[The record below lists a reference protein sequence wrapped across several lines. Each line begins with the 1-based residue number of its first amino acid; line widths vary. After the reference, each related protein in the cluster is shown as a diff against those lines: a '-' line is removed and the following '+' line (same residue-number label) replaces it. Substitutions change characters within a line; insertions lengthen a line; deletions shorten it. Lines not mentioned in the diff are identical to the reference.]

1 MDIFKNKEQE
11 LTSTQLLGQ
20 QTVDMLRQIHHDAL
34 WVLENMGVACS
45 HPEIVAAFRKFE
57 ADGKAIFYENRIFIT
72 RDLVNECL
80 GSVPAGVGFFVPRNS
95 LFIGG
100 RAAYVYDDSAGK
112 GGVLPT
118 LEHVERIAKISEA
131 NAVVA
136 GMAGGVFLKDEL
148 SQINTMAEHCSKP
161 LLLAVTSDASLE
173 RAKEL
178 HKERGNVMVTF
189 CLTRHPLEVN
199 ESSSDPFVKVV
210 RSGLPVF
217 AAALPMAGIS
227 APYCYNG
234 VLTITHAEVL
244 FAICAAQLL
253 NPGIT
258 CIHAGLPSIA
268 DHRFGYIPNYGLMSH
283 NILNLLMAHLNMMLN
298 LPTIQSGCTTN
309 EEQVTERALNDAR
322 LGIALFKHYG
332 FHMLRHAFGF
342 LRGMVD
348 FSIAKLETV
357 IKIAEEVGPEDAPEI
372 VMPCYDE
379 RGMESIQKYG
389 LSSYRDDPLTTA
401 NIGKV
406 FTD

>member
-1 MDIFKNKEQE
+1 MEIFKNKEQVM
-11 LTSTQLLGQ
+11 TSTHVLGK
-20 QTVDMLRQIHHDAL
+20 QTVDMLHQVHQDAL
-34 WVLENMGVACS
+34 WVLENMGVACV
-45 HPEIVAAFRKFE
+45 HPEIVGAFRRFE
-57 ADGKAIFYENRIFIT
+57 SDGKAIFYENRIFIT
-72 RDLVNECL
+72 GDLVNECL
-80 GSVPAGVGFFVPRNS
+80 GTVPAGVGFFVPRNS

-100 RAAYVYDDSAGK
+100 RAPFVYDDNAGK

-118 LEHVERIAKISEA
+118 LEDVERIAKIAEA

-136 GMAGGVFLKDEL
+136 GMAGGVFLKDGL
-148 SQINTMAEHCSKP
+148 SQINTIAEHCSKP

-173 RAKEL
+173 RVKEL

-199 ESSSDPFVKVV
+199 EGSSDPFVKVV

-253 NPGIT
+253 NPGCT

-268 DHRFGYIPNYGLMSH
+268 DHRFDYNPNYGLMSH

-309 EEQVTERALNDAR
+309 EEHVSERALNDAR
-322 LGIALFKHYG
+322 LGIALFKRYG
-332 FHMLRHAFGF
+332 FHMLRHSFGF

-348 FSIAKLETV
+348 FSIAKLEKV
-357 IKIAEEVGPEDAPEI
+357 IKIAEDVGPDDAPEVVI
-372 VMPCYDE
+372 PCYDE
-379 RGMESIQKYG
+379 RGMESVQKYG
-389 LSSYRDDPLTTA
+389 LSHYRDDPLTTA
-401 NIGKV
+401 NIGKL
-406 FTD
+406 FSN

>member
-1 MDIFKNKEQE
+1 MEIFKNKEQVM
-11 LTSTQLLGQ
+11 TSTHVLGK
-20 QTVDMLRQIHHDAL
+20 QTVDMLHQVHQDAL
-34 WVLENMGVACS
+34 WVLENMGVACV
-45 HPEIVAAFRKFE
+45 HPEIVGAFRRFE

-72 RDLVNECL
+72 GDLVNECL
-80 GSVPAGVGFFVPRNS
+80 CTVPAGVGFFVPRNS

-100 RAAYVYDDSAGK
+100 RAPFVYDDNAGK

-118 LEHVERIAKISEA
+118 LEDVERIAKIAEA

-136 GMAGGVFLKDEL
+136 GMAGGVFLKDGL
-148 SQINTMAEHCSKP
+148 SQINTIAEHCSKP

-173 RAKEL
+173 RVKEL

-253 NPGIT
+253 NPGCT

-268 DHRFGYIPNYGLMSH
+268 DHRFDYNPNYGLMSH
-283 NILNLLMAHLNMMLN
+283 NILNLLMAHLNMMLD

-309 EEQVTERALNDAR
+309 EEHVSERALNDAR
-322 LGIALFKHYG
+322 LGIALFKRYG
-332 FHMLRHAFGF
+332 FHMLRHSFGF

-348 FSIAKLETV
+348 FSIAKLEKV
-357 IKIAEEVGPEDAPEI
+357 IKIAEDVGPDDAPEVVI
-372 VMPCYDE
+372 PCYDE
-379 RGMESIQKYG
+379 RGMESVQKYG
-389 LSSYRDDPLTTA
+389 LSYYRDDPLTTA
-401 NIGKV
+401 NIGKL
-406 FTD
+406 FSN